1 MTQGGVVEF
10 VFVREERSF
19 VIKNKRL
26 PGSLNVFFL
35 FYIYQDGLK
44 NYRLVSIYCLYLINY
59 FELSNIG
66 VIARGLNLHIVNR
79 FTLDFVPHLP

>member
-1 MTQGGVVEF
+1 MTPFHTSGVVAVTLGGVVEF
-10 VFVREERSF
+10 VFVR
-19 VIKNKRL
+19 
-26 PGSLNVFFL
+26 VFFL

-79 FTLDFVPHLP
+79 FTLDFVHHLP